1 MCLCADGSKLESQP
15 LGKCASRPDGY
26 IVDVLYFNYKYVV
39 MIYEVIDVANITNDM
54 VHYAYDISKRVYAG
68 SLGPQDG
75 SVEDIARKYR

>member
-1 MCLCADGSKLESQP
+1 M
-15 LGKCASRPDGY
+15 
-26 IVDVLYFNYKYVV
+26 
-39 MIYEVIDVANITNDM
+39 ANITNDM